1 MPGKNLN
8 LWSFTNEGRQIA
20 QILITCYGLEHQFP
34 IPRGETMVLYNQC
47 PGGDALVSATI
58 MPNTFLPRTTLQ
70 VGKYI
75 INERDG
81 FKLVEGPFANPH
93 GLARAVKGMIY
104 SRTGRR
110 NLNF

>member
-1 MPGKNLN
+1 MPGKNLD

-20 QILITCYGLEHQFP
+20 QILITCYGLAHQFS

-47 PGGDALVSATI
+47 PEGEALVSATI
-58 MPNTFLPRTTLQ
+58 MPNTFIGYTPLQ

-75 INERDG
+75 IDENG
-81 FKLVEGPFANPH
+81 FKQEKGPFANPH